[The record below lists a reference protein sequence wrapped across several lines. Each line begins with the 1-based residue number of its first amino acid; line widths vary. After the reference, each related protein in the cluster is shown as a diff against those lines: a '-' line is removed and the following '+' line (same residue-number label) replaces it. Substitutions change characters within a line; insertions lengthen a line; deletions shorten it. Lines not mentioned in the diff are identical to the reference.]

1 MIAFGCSISEPEP
14 YVRYAR
20 PGILHAAERNS
31 AIFPFA
37 AVGTVGRSYNL
48 LLEAAAAHADLEA
61 LVIVHPHTEIA
72 DPDLP
77 LKLREAFSDPEV
89 AVVGCAGAT
98 GVRTIAWWEGKVS
111 CGEVTHRYLEHH
123 GGELP
128 AFSWTNRD
136 PAPAEVD
143 TVDGFFLAL
152 APWTVRNLRFDEG
165 LMFGHG
171 FELDFCLQVRQAG
184 RKVMTAPLSVIEH
197 RALEL
202 VSDLELWVE
211 AHIQLARKWEGRV
224 PDGPAPTQDWKARAR
239 RAEAEREAARAIAY
253 SRKLGLDARIEEL
266 ERRLTEATETRSW
279 RITAPLRQ
287 VNRLVRG
294 ARSRRATSAGRPRRQ
309 QRC

>member
-1 MIAFGCSISEPEP
+1 MIAFGCSISEAEP
-14 YVRYAR
+14 YVRYAQ
-20 PGILHAAERNS
+20 PGIRLSAEPDS

-48 LLEAAAAHADLEA
+48 LLDAAAAHADLEA

-72 DPDLP
+72 DPRLP
-77 LKLREAFSDPEV
+77 VKLREAFGDPDV

-111 CGEVTHRYLEHH
+111 CGSVTQRYLEYH
-123 GGELP
+123 GGALP

-136 PAPAEVD
+136 PAPSEVD

-152 APWTVRNLRFDEG
+152 SPWAVRNLRFDEG
-165 LMFGHG
+165 LTFGHG
-171 FELDFCLQVRQAG
+171 FELDFCLQVRGTG
-184 RKVMTAPLSVIEH
+184 RKVMTADLHVIEH
-197 RALEL
+197 RALKI
-202 VSDLELWVE
+202 VSDLELWQE

-224 PDGPAPTQDWKARAR
+224 PSGPGPTVDWKARAR

-266 ERRLTEATETRSW
+266 GRQLTEATDTLSW
-279 RITAPLRQ
+279 RITTPLRRANQ
-287 VNRLVRG
+287 LLRE
-294 ARSRRATSAGRPRRQ
+294 ARKRRAASVG
-309 QRC
+309 